1 MQQKVKMGKLETV
14 YKGKFIALKRRL
26 VSFSNGEKKTF
37 EYCERPDSVT
47 ILPFDEQGRL
57 LMIREFRHD
66 HRKSIWF
73 LPAGS
78 VKKGEAPIKAAHRE
92 LREETG
98 YDAKKIKKLYSRSS
112 GSSIIIWN
120 IHLFVAK
127 DLFLAP
133 LKGDE
138 EFPIKVVP
146 MSLAKAVKMALDGII
161 ENEFIAYHI
170 IRFNELLKTG
180 KFKW

>member
-1 MQQKVKMGKLETV
+1 MKQQVKMGKLETV
-14 YKGKFIALKRRL
+14 YQGRFIALKRRQ
-26 VSFSNGEKKTF
+26 VGFPNGEEKTF

-47 ILPFDEQGRL
+47 VLPFDQKGRL
-57 LMIREFRHD
+57 LLIKEYRHD
-66 HRKSIWF
+66 HRKSVWF

-78 VKKGEAPIKAAHRE
+78 RKNNEPPVRAAHRE

-98 YDAKKIKKLYSRSS
+98 FDAKKLKKLYSRSS

-120 IHLFVAK
+120 IHLFAAK

-146 MSLAKAVKMALDGII
+146 TPLKTAVKMALDGTI

-170 IRFNELLKTG
+170 IRFNELIKSG

>member
-1 MQQKVKMGKLETV
+1 MQKKVKMGKLETV
-14 YKGKFIALKRRL
+14 YKGKFIALKRHS

-37 EYCERPDSVT
+37 EYCERPDSIT
-47 ILPFDEQGRL
+47 ILPFDAKGQL
-57 LMIREFRHD
+57 LMIKEYRHD
-66 HRKSIWF
+66 HRKSVWF

-78 VKKGEAPIKAAHRE
+78 VKKGEAPVKAAHRE

-120 IHLFVAK
+120 IHLFAAK
-127 DLFLAP
+127 DLFSAP

-146 MSLAKAVKMALDGII
+146 MPLEKAVKMALNGTI

-170 IRFNELLKTG
+170 IRFNELLESG